1 MIRDWADERGL
12 YENGDTKTQA
22 LKLVEEVGETCR
34 AILKEDREEV
44 IDGIGDCVVVLTNLA
59 ELVGVY
65 QLRFVLRP
73 RMMRLKT
80 ELERWLTERIKKINM
95 SSREIMDAR
104 NGITSRKEY
113 GFRDPVVRNV
123 VDKFVSRSD
132 VGFAKYNSTL
142 DDERRLK
149 MKNLQGYLNDI
160 QEELMDAVLYIQAAR
175 DELQDL
181 SEEALIDKFRVNEEA
196 I

>member
-1 MIRDWADERGL
+1 MK
-12 YENGDTKTQA
+12 Y
-22 LKLVEEVGETCR
+22 
-34 AILKEDREEV
+34 V
-44 IDGIGDCVVVLTNLA
+44 I
-59 ELVGVY
+59 
-65 QLRFVLRP
+65 
-73 RMMRLKT
+73 
-80 ELERWLTERIKKINM
+80 ELEKWLTEHLKKINM
-95 SSREIMDAR
+95 SSREISDAK

-132 VGFAKYNSTL
+132 VGYEKYGSTL

-149 MKNLQGYLNDI
+149 MKGLNKYLNDI

-175 DELQDL
+175 EELRDL
-181 SEEALIDKFRVNEEA
+181 SEEAMIDKFKYDEEE

>member
-1 MIRDWADERGL
+1 MEHL
-12 YENGDTKTQA
+12 
-22 LKLVEEVGETCR
+22 
-34 AILKEDREEV
+34 
-44 IDGIGDCVVVLTNLA
+44 
-59 ELVGVY
+59 
-65 QLRFVLRP
+65 
-73 RMMRLKT
+73 
-80 ELERWLTERIKKINM
+80 KKINM
-95 SSREIMDAR
+95 SSREIYDAK

-132 VGFAKYNSTL
+132 VGFEKYGSTL

-149 MKNLQGYLNDI
+149 MKGLTKYLNDI

-175 DELQDL
+175 EELRDL
-181 SEEALIDKFRVNEEA
+181 SEEALIDRHREGNYTAPLAYNMDQSGYDDEEE